1 MMSEFRSGPA
11 CFFEHCKR
19 TAWSSCHCASPISWS
34 IAQALRAK
42 GTELG
47 FTYRYSLTPTRHPN
61 GLARDLPIRF

>member
-1 MMSEFRSGPA
+1 MGLLDGKKGLIVGMSAE
-11 CFFEHCKR
+11 R
-19 TAWSSCHCASPISWS
+19 TISWS